1 MLRLL
6 LVLTGVA
13 GILVFTGCQSEED
26 YRNERAE
33 KAIRYFEYS
42 QLRKMVPDKKLT
54 LAECLAIGLKH
65 NLDLKVLQ
73 QEEDIAA
80 ELRTAELLGMLPEL
94 NINDN
99 FSGRSNIPASSSK
112 AYDTDGATYG
122 ASQSQDKVLNTFNID
137 LALSVMDFGLAFF
150 NSQQA
155 QDRLLLRK
163 QRTERMAQNLTLDII
178 NAYCRVAAAQNAWGI
193 TSGMLAICRERNKT
207 ISSLRKKNQITP
219 FRAFE
224 EIRRFNEME
233 RRQTAYEQ
241 EYYNACIELRALLG
255 FYPSAD
261 IKVDDSFLDKMPS
274 EEVLP
279 SLDVM
284 EQIALI
290 RRPELRETE
299 IQRHISL
306 IECRKAILTMFPNA
320 RVFLD
325 FNNVNNSFLYNQNW
339 WEMGVA
345 ATFNLLKLPQK
356 VAQTMAYYRQADAE
370 TMRTFGQS
378 IAVISQVRISH
389 ANIMANKEIYTRAEK
404 TYRNYDKT
412 LKAAQKNQKTVVSDL
427 SQLEIDHMVLATAEA
442 RIERTLALADYYV
455 SFYRLMN
462 SMGLREYKMEKFSS
476 LPADLEAA
484 QKEAGVLLQ
493 KKPQE
498 KSGEKSQ
505 AKPQEKSGEKSPAM
519 PREKVK

>member
-13 GILVFTGCQSEED
+13 GILVFTGCQTEED

-33 KAIRYFEYS
+33 KAVRYFERS
-42 QLRKMVPDKKLT
+42 QLRKMVPDQKLT

-65 NLDLKVLQ
+65 NLDLKVKQ

-94 NINDN
+94 NINDG
-99 FSGRSNIPASSSK
+99 FSGRTNIPASSSK
-112 AYDTDGATYG
+112 AYDSDGATYG
-122 ASQSQDKVLNTFNID
+122 ASQNQDQVINTFNID

-155 QDRLLLRK
+155 HDRVLLRK

-178 NAYCRVAAAQNAWGI
+178 NAYCRVAAAQNALNI
-193 TSGMLAICRERNKT
+193 TAHMLNLCRERHTT
-207 ISSLRKKNQITP
+207 ISNLRKNNKITP

-233 RRQTAYEQ
+233 RRQTSYEQ
-241 EYYNACIELRALLG
+241 EYQNACVELRALLG
-255 FYPSAD
+255 FYPSAE

-274 EEVLP
+274 DEVLP
-279 SLDVM
+279 ALDVM

-290 RRPELRETE
+290 RRPELQETE

-320 RVFLD
+320 RIFLD

-345 ATFNLLKLPQK
+345 AAFNLLKLPQK

-389 ANIMANKEIYTRAEK
+389 ANIMANKDIYSRAEK
-404 TYRNYDKT
+404 TFQNYDKT
-412 LKAAQKNQKTVVSDL
+412 LKAAQNNQKAVVSDL
-427 SQLEIDHMVLATAEA
+427 SQLEIDHMVLTTAEA
-442 RIERTLALADYYV
+442 KIERTFALADYYI

-462 SMGLREYKMEKFSS
+462 SMGMREYKLEKFSS

-493 KKPQE
+493 EKP
-498 KSGEKSQ
+498 Q
-505 AKPQEKSGEKSPAM
+505 AKPQEKPQAKPQ
-519 PREKVK
+519 EKVK

>member
-1 MLRLL
+1 MIVKMELTMLKMLLIFTGIAGL
-6 LVLTGVA
+6 LV
-13 GILVFTGCQSEED
+13 FSGCKTEED

-33 KAIRYFEYS
+33 KAIRYFKYS
-42 QLRKMVPDKKLT
+42 QLRKMVPEKKLT
-54 LAECLAIGLKH
+54 LSECIAIGLKH
-65 NLDLKVLQ
+65 NLDLKVRQ

-94 NINDN
+94 NINDG
-99 FSGRSNIPASSSK
+99 FSGRSNVPASGSK
-112 AYDTDGATYG
+112 AYDSTGATYG
-122 ASQSQDKVLNTFNID
+122 ASQSQDQVINTFNID
-137 LALSVMDFGLAFF
+137 LALSIMDFGLAFF

-155 QDRLLLRK
+155 HDRVLLQK

-178 NAYCRVAAAQNAWGI
+178 NAYCRVAAAQRAWGI
-193 TSGMLAICRERNKT
+193 TNGMLAICRERNQT
-207 ISSLRKKNQITP
+207 IKSLRRKNRITP

-241 EYYNACIELRALLG
+241 EYQNACVELRALLG
-255 FYPSAD
+255 YYPSAK
-261 IKVDDSFLDKMPS
+261 ITVEDSFLDKMPS
-274 EEVLP
+274 DTVLP
-279 SLDVM
+279 ALDVM

-290 RRPELRETE
+290 RRPELQEIE

-306 IECRKAILTMFPNA
+306 VECRKAILTMFPNA

-325 FNNVNNSFLYNQNW
+325 FNNSNNSYLYNQNW
-339 WEMGVA
+339 WEMGVSA
-345 ATFNLLKLPQK
+345 AFNLLKLPQK
-356 VAQTMAYYRQADAE
+356 VAQAMAYSKQADAE

-389 ANIMANKEIYTRAEK
+389 ANIIANREIYTRAEK
-404 TYRNYDKT
+404 SYQNYDKT
-412 LKAAQKNQKTVVSDL
+412 LKAAQKNQKVVVSDL
-427 SQLEIDHMVLATAEA
+427 SQLEIDHMVLTTAEA

-462 SMGLREYKMEKFSS
+462 SMGMREYKFDKFNS

-484 QKEAGVLLQ
+484 RKQAGVML
-493 KKPQE
+493 KK
-498 KSGEKSQ
+498 
-505 AKPQEKSGEKSPAM
+505 
-519 PREKVK
+519 

>member
-1 MLRLL
+1 MLRML
-6 LVLTGVA
+6 LVLTGIA
-13 GILVFTGCQSEED
+13 GVLVLTGCKTEED

-54 LAECLAIGLKH
+54 LAECIAIGLKH
-65 NLDLKVLQ
+65 NLDLKVKQ

-80 ELRTAELLGMLPEL
+80 EMRTAELLGMLPEL
-94 NINDN
+94 NINDG
-99 FSGRSNIPASSSK
+99 FSGRTNIPASSSK
-112 AYDTDGATYG
+112 AYDSSGATYG
-122 ASQSQDKVLNTFNID
+122 ASQNQDKVLNTFNID

-155 QDRLLLRK
+155 HDRVLLRK

-178 NAYCRVAAAQNAWGI
+178 NAYCRVAAAQTAWEI
-193 TSGMLAICRERNKT
+193 TSGMLVICRDRDET
-207 ISSLRKKNQITP
+207 IKKLRKSNKITP

-233 RRQTAYEQ
+233 RRQAAYEQ
-241 EYYNACIELRALLG
+241 EYYNACVELRALLG
-255 FYPSAD
+255 FYPSAE
-261 IKVDDSFLDKMPS
+261 ITVDDSFLKKMPS
-274 EEVLP
+274 DEVLP

-290 RRPELRETE
+290 RRPELQETE

-339 WEMGVA
+339 WEMGVVA
-345 ATFNLLKLPQK
+345 AFNLLKLPQK
-356 VAQTMAYYRQADAE
+356 IAQTMAYYRQADAE
-370 TMRTFGQS
+370 TMRTFAQS

-389 ANIMANKEIYTRAEK
+389 ANIMANKEIYSRAEK
-404 TYRNYDKT
+404 SYQNYDKT
-412 LKAAQKNQKTVVSDL
+412 LKAARKNQKVAVSDL
-427 SQLEIDHMVLATAEA
+427 SQLEIDHMVLTTAES
-442 RIERTLALADYYV
+442 RIERTLALADYYI

-462 SMGLREYKMEKFSS
+462 SMGLREYKLDKFSS

-484 QKEAGVLLQ
+484 RKEAGVILKESPKAVPKEKAKEAPKAVPKETA
-493 KKPQE
+493 KK
-498 KSGEKSQ
+498 
-505 AKPQEKSGEKSPAM
+505 
-519 PREKVK
+519 